1 MMDEIPY
8 KYKYIV
14 NKIMKC
20 IIKYISKNLTQNL
33 LIESKLILINNYI
46 IDIFNNSEPSSYTN
60 INLTINKKHNT
71 RILLDKGVSSDLI
84 TSKYD
89 NKFSFNKIRNI
100 ILDMGQKN
108 IREKIIKNYN
118 EHSKI
123 KLSPYN
129 NNQKY
134 KIIKLKKLL
143 KNEQEKSMIK
153 ELSYLKR
160 LSFVQEK
167 LNFYE
172 SNKVNNDKT
181 KNNIDLD
188 TKNISFKFD
197 EEKNLKN
204 KINNNT
210 ISMNKNLDYFTL
222 INSYRNHKINLF
234 YPNTSRIVKHALS
247 QRKINSVDIKN
258 KF

>member
-1 MMDEIPY
+1 MYEEIPY
-8 KYKYIV
+8 KFKYML
-14 NKIMKC
+14 NKIIKC
-20 IIKYISKNLTQNL
+20 IIEYISKNLNNNL

-46 IDIFNNSEPSSYTN
+46 LDIFRSQETSRNNFTKTKIKKLNHSKTFSDKALTPEFDKN
-60 INLTINKKHNT
+60 ITL
-71 RILLDKGVSSDLI
+71 S
-84 TSKYD
+84 
-89 NKFSFNKIRNI
+89 KFSNI
-100 ILDMGQKN
+100 FLN
-108 IREKIIKNYN
+108 IKTKGKDSNI
-118 EHSKI
+118 
-123 KLSPYN
+123 SP
-129 NNQKY
+129 NNQEIFPYKDKY
-134 KIIKLKKLL
+134 KIMKLKKLL

>member
-60 INLTINKKHNT
+60 INLTINKKHNQ

-100 ILDMGQKN
+100 IFNSGIHVKKDNSSKDDNDEKN
-108 IREKIIKNYN
+108 KN
-118 EHSKI
+118 KD
-123 KLSPYN
+123 KF
-129 NNQKY
+129 
-134 KIIKLKKLL
+134 KIIKLDKLL
-143 KNEQEKSMIK
+143 KNDNEKTKIK
-153 ELSYLKR
+153 ELPQLKR
-160 LSFVQEK
+160 LSVMKDK
-167 LNFYE
+167 LNFNE
-172 SNKVNNDKT
+172 SNKEK
-181 KNNIDLD
+181 KNRAKNSFDLEC
-188 TKNISFKFD
+188 KSNSCIFD
-197 EEKNLKN
+197 EEKLKS
-204 KINNNT
+204 KINNNS
-210 ISMNKNLDYFTL
+210 ISLRHNFD
-222 INSYRNHKINLF
+222 SINLIDSPQINKVNIF
-234 YPNTSRIVKHALS
+234 RPNINRKEKYSSLS
-247 QRKINSVDIKN
+247 QMNIFKKDISCRIQESN
-258 KF
+258 K